1 MSYEDLNKKFFGK
14 TISSGLGCGRTFIY
28 QRNLWRYNE
37 FQDIE
42 VSEIEPEVRRFELAV
57 AEVLR
62 DLKHIAEQV
71 AKEIDEELSAIFQ
84 AHMAMVSDKGLN
96 EEVKKRIRDDKVS
109 AGSAVSIVFGRWEQ
123 RFSAMEAEIARE
135 KADDIHDLAQRLVL
149 ALAGVGAHELKE
161 NLPRGAVLVTNRLM
175 PSDTIFLTGRKASA
189 VVLETGGKTS
199 HAALFAREM
208 GLPCISGIHGAT
220 ATLPPGQPALVDAD
234 EGMIVINPGKKE
246 KYAFRQKQKQI
257 HQIKSRARLNSHKPA
272 ITRSGKT
279 VSVFANVGHK
289 NDVREAIK
297 NGADGIGLFRLENI
311 YLGRQGL
318 PDYRLLLKEVEET
331 LFDARHLPVFVR
343 LLDIGTDKPFPFKK
357 KQQEYNPSLGRRGIR
372 FLLEYPELLLTQL
385 EVFLQLTWIFDLH
398 VLVPM
403 VTLPSDMQRVKN
415 YLEKAASQ
423 AQAGPRPKLG
433 AMIETPA
440 AALSVPEISKHSD
453 FLSFGTNDLTQYTL
467 AADRE
472 NGTTE
477 AYFDDTHEAIF
488 RLLEIAG
495 SEAPQTPLSI
505 CGELAGRE
513 EALPAIL
520 NCCITTLS
528 VVPTSIPGIKEA
540 VRRCD

>member
-1 MSYEDLNKKFFGK
+1 MGDEDANKKFFGK
-14 TISSGLGCGRTFIY
+14 TLSPGLGCGKTFIY
-28 QRNLWRYNE
+28 QRKLWRFNE

-42 VSEIEPEVRRFELAV
+42 VSEIEAELRRFELAV
-57 AEVLR
+57 AEVRR
-62 DLKHIAEQV
+62 DLKNTTEQV
-71 AKEIDEELSAIFQ
+71 AEEIDEDLSAIFQ

-96 EEVKKRIRDDKVS
+96 EEVKKRIREERIS
-109 AGSAVSIVFGRWEQ
+109 AGSAVTIVFGRWEQ

-135 KADDIHDLAQRLVL
+135 KADDIHDLTQRLVL

-175 PSDTIFLTGRKASA
+175 PSDTIFITGRKASA
-189 VVLETGGKTS
+189 VVLENGGKAS

-208 GLPCISGIHGAT
+208 GLPCVSGIKDAIHT
-220 ATLPPGQPALVDAD
+220 MPSGQPALVDAD
-234 EGMIVINPGKKE
+234 KGMVVINPEKKE
-246 KYAFRQKQKQI
+246 KNFFRQKQKQI
-257 HQIKSRARLNSHKPA
+257 HQIKSSARANSHKPA
-272 ITRSGKT
+272 ITKSGKT

-289 NDVREAIK
+289 DDVRAAIK
-297 NGADGIGLFRLENI
+297 NGADGIGLYRLENI

-318 PDYRLLLKEVEET
+318 PDYHRLLKEVRET
-331 LFDARHLPVFVR
+331 LFEARQLPIFVR
-343 LLDIGTDKPFPFKK
+343 LLDIGADKPFPFKK
-357 KQQEYNPSLGRRGIR
+357 KQRESNPSLGRRGIR

-385 EVFLQLTWIFDLH
+385 EVFLQLTRIFDLH

-403 VTLPSDMQRVKN
+403 VTLPSDMQRVKD

-440 AALSVPEISKHSD
+440 AALSAPGISKFSD

-472 NGTTE
+472 NGTAE
-477 AYFDDTHEAIF
+477 AYFDDTHEVIF

-495 SEAPQTPLSI
+495 REAPQMPLSI

-513 EALPAIL
+513 EALPTLL
-520 NCCITTLS
+520 NCGITTLS